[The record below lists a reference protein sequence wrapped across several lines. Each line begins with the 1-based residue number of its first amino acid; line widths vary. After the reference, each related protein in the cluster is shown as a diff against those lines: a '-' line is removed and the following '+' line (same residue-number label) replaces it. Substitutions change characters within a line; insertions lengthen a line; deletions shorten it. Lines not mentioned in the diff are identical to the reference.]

1 VAPRLAGAGL
11 IAGFTSEL
19 IVATRDAGV
28 LRPALAL
35 FVAAVVA
42 LTGTWLLRR
51 GRDGRLSTWLT
62 WVGSGALVALTAAR
76 VVRELARPEIGP
88 ALEGWLL
95 PAALVLCAVA
105 LLTDRTGILVLAVLA
120 GVFLAEAA
128 ALGSPGGA
136 ALRVT
141 LMAWTFSAVHA
152 IAFWLARGLAD
163 RLFAWGAI
171 ALAALAALVGVTL
184 AVPDP
189 IELATVPVAIGLLVS
204 GGVWLATAA
213 TARSWPWL
221 GPGLAVLLIPSL
233 LLDIADNPLWRV
245 TGLGVVSIAVLVAG
259 LIWRLQA
266 PFVLGCVVV
275 VVHAVAQLWPWIAAA
290 YNAVPWW
297 LWLGVGGVL
306 LIVLAAR
313 YERRIRDVKAI
324 VMRVSAL
331 R

>member
-1 VAPRLAGAGL
+1 
-11 IAGFTSEL
+11 
-19 IVATRDAGV
+19 
-28 LRPALAL
+28 
-35 FVAAVVA
+35 
-42 LTGTWLLRR
+42 
-51 GRDGRLSTWLT
+51 
-62 WVGSGALVALTAAR
+62 
-76 VVRELARPEIGP
+76 
-88 ALEGWLL
+88 
-95 PAALVLCAVA
+95 
-105 LLTDRTGILVLAVLA
+105 
-120 GVFLAEAA
+120 
-128 ALGSPGGA
+128 
-136 ALRVT
+136 
-141 LMAWTFSAVHA
+141 M
-152 IAFWLARGLAD
+152 
-163 RLFAWGAI
+163 
-171 ALAALAALVGVTL
+171 L

-204 GGVWLATAA
+204 GGVRLATAA

-221 GPGLAVLLIPSL
+221 GPGLAVLLIPSP
-233 LLDIADNPLWRV
+233 LLDIADSPLWRV

-275 VVHAVAQLWPWIAAA
+275 VVHAIAQLWPWIAAA